1 MNSMGNPLGRTVT
14 VTIDRPLGSVHP
26 DWPDLYYPVNYGYV
40 AGVLAPDGEE
50 QDAYVLGVDAPC
62 AQCSGRVI
70 ALVHRRDD
78 VEEKWVVAPPGR
90 SFSREEIWAQ
100 ISFQERWFD
109 AQLITE

>member
-1 MNSMGNPLGRTVT
+1 MRNPLGRIVTVT
-14 VTIDRPLGSVHP
+14 VDRPLGSFHP
-26 DWPDLYYPVNYGYV
+26 RWPQLRYPVNYGYV

-50 QDAYVLGVDAPC
+50 QDAYVLGVDTPC
-62 AQCSGRVI
+62 AQYTGRVI

-78 VEEKWVVAPPGR
+78 VEEKWVVAPLGR
-90 SFSREEIWAQ
+90 SFTREEIWAQ

>member
-1 MNSMGNPLGRTVT
+1 MGNPLGCTVT

-40 AGVLAPDGEE
+40 AGVMAPDGEE
-50 QDAYVLGVDAPC
+50 QDAYVQGVDTPC
-62 AQCSGRVI
+62 AQCTGRVI
-70 ALVHRRDD
+70 ALVRRRDD

-90 SFSREEIWAQ
+90 NFSREEIWAQ